1 MTQTLTP
8 DTEEDLRDIVADA
21 LARDVALDVTGNGS
35 KSRLGRHGPQ
45 RLKLSLSGLSKITL
59 YEPEELVMTTGAG
72 APLST
77 IQDLLAQHGQQLA
90 FEPPDWTG
98 LLAGDIGGQSGQTI
112 GGVIACNLSGPR
124 RLTDGA
130 ARDHFLGVRAVSG
143 RGEIFKSGGRV
154 VKNVTGYDMCKL
166 LAGSYGTLAA
176 MTEVTFKVLPVG
188 EKLRS
193 LLVFGLDDSDGIKAL
208 GAALQSPHAV
218 SAAAHLPHDIA
229 SASAVGYVRDA
240 AVAVTALRVEGHG
253 PSVDARL
260 AALRDLLGRFGDVEE
275 LHRHNSNALW
285 REIGNSD
292 YLAGPDHKDRAIWRL
307 SVPPASAVSVVADIR
322 NQIDVRVF
330 YDWGGGLVW
339 LSVAEGDDAGQKVIR
354 AAIAS
359 HGGQATLV
367 RGSEALRAW
376 IDVFQPQ
383 PSGLA
388 ALNARIR
395 ENFDPHGILNP
406 GRMYGEP
413 PTC

>member
-1 MTQTLTP
+1 LTQTLIP
-8 DTEEDLRDIVADA
+8 GTEDDLRDIIADA
-21 LARDVALDVTGNGS
+21 LARDATLDVKGGGS
-35 KSRLGRHGPQ
+35 KSALGRYAPQ
-45 RLKLSLSGLSKITL
+45 KLKLSLSGLSQITL

-90 FEPPDWTG
+90 FEPPDWSA
-98 LLAGDIGGQSGQTI
+98 LLGSEQNQTI

-124 RLTDGA
+124 RLTAGA

-193 LLVFGLDDSDGIKAL
+193 LLVFGLTDGDAVKAL

-218 SAAAHLPHDIA
+218 SAAAHLPRDIA
-229 SASAVGYVRDA
+229 LASGVGYVRDA
-240 AVAVTALRVEGHG
+240 NEAVTAVRIEGHG

-260 AALRDLLGRFGDVEE
+260 AALRELLGRFGAVEE

-285 REIGNSD
+285 REIGNGD
-292 YLAGPDHKDRAIWRL
+292 YLAGPDHKGRAIWRL
-307 SVPPASAVSVVADIR
+307 SVPPASAASVVAEIR
-322 NQIDVRVF
+322 GKIDVRAF

-339 LSVAEGDDAGQKVIR
+339 LSVIEGDDAGQQVIR
-354 AAIAS
+354 AAITS
-359 HGGQATLV
+359 HGGQATLI
-367 RGSEALRAW
+367 RGSDALRAR

-383 PSGLA
+383 SPGLA
-388 ALNARIR
+388 ALSARIR

-413 PTC
+413 RTC